1 MKKYFVLGFL
11 VLMLLFAL
19 AGCNLFNSS
28 KDNSKN
34 MDDLVADPEFQFN
47 TTRSVE
53 LNITSIDK
61 YGFFYP
67 YGHFEIWKDDP
78 ADGGTKRVLS
88 IRTDENAQFINAISL
103 PTYYG
108 SIFLKSG
115 TIVQK
120 LWINIANSTEG
131 SILDT
136 FVCIAPVYPEM
147 KGLKFDPQTASDNGY
162 VFTLENMEDNCN
174 GTTTITVR
182 VCNNNDKG
190 LSNVAI
196 SLPAGVVPSQP
207 TNGSTYIGDEK
218 SYFVENPT
226 NNPYYSIKFE
236 TLDEDGVKNGQCD
249 IFRYI
254 IPTDDAEAMTEI
266 TIQAKAAQIIGEVTL
281 YVDYTGTCNDS
292 DGDGVTDDWDDY
304 PDDPDRAFNRYTPAE
319 GQYGTFMWEDLW
331 PNKGD
336 YDMNDLV
343 MDYNVIEVTN
353 ADSEIVDVINNF
365 YLRAAGAGFLNNGFA
380 IQYPSY
386 WEVNSIT
393 EDGLDMAYIDTD
405 NRTVI
410 FFENHRQVFNVSGG
424 DWINTYQ
431 PYPFIPTV
439 TWSVTLSMTETSKA
453 KVVLPPWYQ
462 APFNPFL
469 LANGVRSHEIHLP
482 DYPYTYEMNTA
493 LLNTGDDA
501 SDPGLGIY
509 FRTANYLPWAILLAE
524 SCDYPIEMI
533 QISDAFNYFV
543 EWVQSDGTQK
553 QDWYL
558 DLPGYQNEDK
568 IYEVPSK

>member
-11 VLMLLFAL
+11 VFMLMFAL
-19 AGCNLFNSS
+19 AGCKLFDSSSDDS
-28 KDNSKN
+28 KDMN
-34 MDDLVADPEFQFN
+34 DLVADPEFQFN

-53 LNITSIDK
+53 LNLTSIDK
-61 YGFFYP
+61 YGFLMPF
-67 YGHFEIWKDDP
+67 GHFEIWKDDP

-88 IRTDENAQFINAISL
+88 IRTDENAQFINTISL
-103 PTYYG
+103 PSYYK

-115 TIVQK
+115 NIVQK
-120 LWINIANSTEG
+120 LWITTENTTEG

-136 FVCIAPVYPEM
+136 FVCIPPVYDIM
-147 KGLKFDPQTASDNGY
+147 KGPKFDPQTASDNGY
-162 VFTLENMEDNCN
+162 DFTLENMEDNCN

-182 VCNNNDKG
+182 VCNNNNRA
-190 LSNVAI
+190 LSYVAI

-207 TNGSTYIGDEK
+207 TDGSTYQGDEN
-218 SYFVENPT
+218 SYNVENPT

-236 TLDEDGVKNGQCD
+236 TIGEGVKNGQCD
-249 IFRYI
+249 VFRYI
-254 IPTDDAEAMTEI
+254 IPTDDAEAMSEI
-266 TIQAKAAQIIGEVTL
+266 TIHAKAANIEGEVTL
-281 YVDYTGTCNDS
+281 DVDYTPTCNDS

-304 PDDPDRAFNRYTPAE
+304 PYDPDRAFNQYTPAE

-343 MDYNVIEVTN
+343 MDYNVVEVTN
-353 ADSEIVDVINNF
+353 ASLEIVDVINNF
-365 YLRAAGAGFLNNGFA
+365 YLRAAGAGYLNNGFA

-405 NRTVI
+405 DRTVI

-431 PYPFIPTV
+431 TYPFIPTV
-439 TWSVTLSMTETSKA
+439 TWSVTLSMSETSKA
-453 KVVLPPWYQ
+453 KVVAPWNQ

-469 LANGVRSHEIHLP
+469 LADGVRSHEIHLP
-482 DYPYTYEMNTA
+482 DYIYTFEMDTA
-493 LLNTGDDA
+493 LFNTGDDA
-501 SDPGLGIY
+501 TDPNMDIY
-509 FRTANYLPWAILLAE
+509 FRTENYLPWAILLAE
-524 SCDYPIEMI
+524 SCDYAIEMT

-558 DLPGYQNEDK
+558 DLPGYQNEEL
-568 IYEVPSK
+568 IYQIPSK

>member
-1 MKKYFVLGFL
+1 MKKYFALGFL
-11 VLMLLFAL
+11 TFLLMFVL
-19 AGCNLFNSS
+19 AGCKLFDSS
-28 KDNSKN
+28 GDDSKN
-34 MDDLVADPEFQFN
+34 MDNLVADPEFQFN

-53 LNITSIDK
+53 LNLTSIDE
-61 YGFFYP
+61 YGFLFIR
-67 YGHFEIWKDDP
+67 GHFEIWKDDP
-78 ADGGTKRVLS
+78 ADGGTKKVLS
-88 IRTDENAQFINAISL
+88 IKTDENAQFINTISL
-103 PTYYG
+103 PTYYE

-115 TIVQK
+115 NIVQK
-120 LWINIANSTEG
+120 LWITSKNTTEG

-136 FVCIAPVYPEM
+136 FVCIPPVYNVKDGPKCETQTDNNF
-147 KGLKFDPQTASDNGY
+147 KFY
-162 VFTLENMEDNCN
+162 FYELEDNCN
-174 GTTTITVR
+174 GTTTVKFK
-182 VCNNNDKG
+182 VKNNNNRA
-190 LSNVAI
+190 LSHVAI
-196 SLPAGVVPSQP
+196 SLPAGVIPSQP
-207 TNGSTYIGDEK
+207 TDGSTYK
-218 SYFVENPT
+218 SGKYKYTVENPT
-226 NNPYYSIKFE
+226 NNPFYSIKYE
-236 TLDEDGVKNGQCD
+236 SKGEGPKNGKYSYF
-249 IFRYI
+249 IYI
-254 IPTDDAEAMTEI
+254 IPTADAAAMTEI
-266 TIQAKAAQIIGEVTL
+266 TILAKAAQIIGQVTFD
-281 YVDYTGTCNDS
+281 VDYTPTCNDS

-319 GQYGTFMWEDLW
+319 GQYGTFMLEDLW

-343 MDYNVIEVTN
+343 MDYNVVEVTN
-353 ADSEIVDVINNF
+353 ASHEIVDVINNF
-365 YLRAAGAGFLNNGFA
+365 YLRAAGAGYLNNGFA
-380 IQYPSY
+380 IQYPDY
-386 WEVNSIT
+386 WEVNGTI
-393 EDGLDMAYIDTD
+393 DDDLDRAYVDTD

-439 TWSVTLSMTETSKA
+439 TWSVTLSMSETSKA
-453 KVVLPPWYQ
+453 KVVAPWNQ

-493 LLNTGDDA
+493 LLDTGDDA

-509 FRTANYLPWAILLAE
+509 FRTANYLPWAILIAE
-524 SCDYPIEMI
+524 SCDYAIEMA
-533 QISDAFNYFV
+533 QISDAFNFFV

-558 DLPGYQNEDK
+558 DLPGYQNEDL